1 MDYQLSKQ
9 EIIQEIVKCGK
20 NPAYFINN
28 FARITHPLHG
38 PVPFKLYKFQE
49 DCIKQ
54 FVDYRFN
61 IVVKARQLGL
71 STTAAAYVSWL
82 MLFHRDKSILVVATK
97 LSTAAN
103 LVKKVKSIIKNLPEW
118 LTISKITTDNKNSFE
133 LDNGSWVK
141 ASSTSGDAGR
151 SEALSLLVV
160 DEAAHIENIGEMWAG
175 LYPTLS
181 TGGRCIAL
189 STPFGIGNWFYD
201 TYTKAE
207 AQENDFNPIILPW
220 NVHPDRDTEWF
231 KKETRNMPPKQ
242 IAQELECNF
251 NMSGDTLLSTEDIL
265 FVESLIK
272 EPKYK
277 SSFDHNLWIW
287 ETYDSQ
293 NKYFMVADVARGDG
307 ADYSVFHIFRND
319 TMEQVAE
326 YQGKVPVDVYAKLIY
341 DVSKEYGFCLT
352 AVENNTVGFAVLE
365 KLKEM
370 RHPNLYYSMKSSHEY
385 VDQYKAENATNAI
398 AGFSTTV
405 NTRPLAVAKLEEYIR
420 NKVLICYSSRI
431 YEEFKSFIWNHGKAQ
446 ASKGKNDDLV
456 MAAAIGCYIRDNAL
470 TADKLNVEYRKAILG
485 SIKKSSNSFTTQIPG
500 MINIAKVDQFGNN
513 IISKEYYLSNKN
525 KNVMPIMIFKG

>member
-1 MDYQLSKQ
+1 
-9 EIIQEIVKCGK
+9 
-20 NPAYFINN
+20 
-28 FARITHPLHG
+28 
-38 PVPFKLYKFQE
+38 
-49 DCIKQ
+49 
-54 FVDYRFN
+54 
-61 IVVKARQLGL
+61 
-71 STTAAAYVSWL
+71 
-82 MLFHRDKSILVVATK
+82 MLF
-97 LSTAAN
+97 
-103 LVKKVKSIIKNLPEW
+103 
-118 LTISKITTDNKNSFE
+118 
-133 LDNGSWVK
+133 
-141 ASSTSGDAGR
+141 R
-151 SEALSLLVV
+151 S
-160 DEAAHIENIGEMWAG
+160 
-175 LYPTLS
+175 
-181 TGGRCIAL
+181 
-189 STPFGIGNWFYD
+189 
-201 TYTKAE
+201 
-207 AQENDFNPIILPW
+207 
-220 NVHPDRDTEWF
+220 
-231 KKETRNMPPKQ
+231 
-242 IAQELECNF
+242 
-251 NMSGDTLLSTEDIL
+251 DIL

-370 RHPNLYYSMKSSHEY
+370 RHPNLYYSIKSSHEY

-485 SIKKSSNSFTTQIPG
+485 SIKKSSNSFSTQIPG
-500 MINIAKVDQFGNN
+500 MINMAKVDQFGNN

>member
-1 MDYQLSKQ
+1 MNYELSKQ

-20 NPAYFINN
+20 NPNYFINN
-28 FARITHPLHG
+28 FARITHPIHG
-38 PVPFKLYKFQE
+38 PVPFKLYPFQE
-49 DCIKQ
+49 ESIKQ

-71 STTAAAYVSWL
+71 STTAAAYVAWL
-82 MLFHRDKSILVVATK
+82 MLFHKDKSILVVATK
-97 LSTAAN
+97 LGTAAN
-103 LVKKVKSIIKNLPEW
+103 LVKKVKSIIKNLPDW
-118 LTISKITTDNKNSFE
+118 LVISKITTDNKNSFE

-151 SEALSLLVV
+151 SEALSLLVI
-160 DEAAHIENIGEMWAG
+160 DEAAHVENIGELWAG

-189 STPFGIGNWFYD
+189 STPNGIGNWFYD

-207 AQENDFNPIILPW
+207 KQENDFNPISLPW
-220 NVHPDRDTEWF
+220 HVHPDRDLEWF
-231 KKETRNMPPKQ
+231 KKETRNMPPRQ

-251 NMSGDTLLSTEDIL
+251 NMSGETLLRTEDLL
-265 FVESLIK
+265 FIESLVR

-277 SSFDHNLWIW
+277 SSLDHNLWIW
-287 ETYDSQ
+287 QTYDSA
-293 NKYFMVADVARGDG
+293 NKYFLVADVARGDG
-307 ADYSVFHIFRND
+307 QDYSVFHVFRSD

-326 YQGKVPVDVYAKLIY
+326 YQGKVPVDIYAQLLF

-365 KLKEM
+365 KLKDL
-370 RHPNLYYSMKSSHEY
+370 RHPNLYYSVKSTHEY
-385 VDQYKAENATNAI
+385 VDQYQAEGTSNTV
-398 AGFSTTV
+398 AGFSTTPI
-405 NTRPLAVAKLEEYIR
+405 TRPLVVAKLEEYIR
-420 NKVLICYSSRI
+420 NKILICYSSRT
-431 YEEFKSFIWNHGKAQ
+431 YAEFKTFIWNHGKAQ

-456 MAAAIGCYIRDNAL
+456 MAAAIATFIRDNAL

-485 SIKKSSNSFTTQIPG
+485 SIKKTSSEFNTNIPG
-500 MINIAKVDQFGNN
+500 MISMRKVDQYGNN
-513 IISKEYYLSNKN
+513 IIQKDYLSTETKRNI
-525 KNVMPIMIFKG
+525 MPIMIFKG